1 MALSLDDAE
10 KLGGDI
16 LAGKT
21 PPTKRTKWD
30 DYEDQG
36 DTVIKAAPPPAAAPV
51 VTAPAPM
58 SEGDPLYSRLY
69 GETEAWRATPP
80 DVPRIVGAMDEGWRK
95 PDPLMTP
102 EQEEQQTR
110 LWGPYLG
117 GGVNLFY
124 RGAGALLNRVPN
136 ALIYG
141 GAELANQVTQDP
153 RAGRDV
159 TALSQILPFA
169 HIGTGVPPV
178 LPGPRAN
185 PLMDSFTRAEA
196 MRAEQTPRYDPTES
210 NVARFQS
217 QIGVRPEPPPP
228 GPLPADTAPPG
239 VPPGTEVP
247 NVLRLRAAID
257 AAGEAPADFVPG
269 TSRVP
274 PGAAGPATT
283 PYAPERPP
291 SPPSETPPTPG
302 QGGPRVGGAPP
313 TGLTAQQIAEFDT
326 LDAALPPMKGEIR
339 TQADAEARADQIIRH
354 FASVGNKEPIP
365 GAEGALPTITRNS
378 GLATLYR
385 TARDK
390 DVVVPYEMQETALK
404 TAAKEKLDTMSGTEP
419 ELKAAEK
426 NRFDT
431 TEPMYRQAWANRT
444 EADPSGPIK
453 TVEDLMD
460 SPLKQ
465 NDTAMAELRNIH
477 KKLQGET
484 DPKQLKGIT
493 DHIDE
498 TIARLK
504 PEGKADRRT
513 LAALDE
519 VDKAITA
526 EISRTTPGFDAAQ
539 ATWANLTRRIEEMKY
554 FQGRKMTDLQ
564 GQPTLANIRSTVDDI
579 TKRQAGDKFHPADSV
594 TPENF
599 ETLKRLH
606 DQAQRESFTVSGGKS
621 LGGSNTFQ
629 NFATD
634 SIMRQVGRQVGGNL
648 LGTGAGYL
656 MDTTLG
662 GGGVTGAVAGNLAGN
677 ALAGVST
684 VRAAQA
690 ANRQAAG
697 QQMLMR
703 ALRERLLNIDNKGV
717 EALRRSP

>member
-1 MALSLDDAE
+1 
-10 KLGGDI
+10 
-16 LAGKT
+16 
-21 PPTKRTKWD
+21 
-30 DYEDQG
+30 
-36 DTVIKAAPPPAAAPV
+36 
-51 VTAPAPM
+51 
-58 SEGDPLYSRLY
+58 LY

-95 PDPLMTP
+95 PDPGMTP
-102 EQEEQQTR
+102 EQEAQQTR

-124 RGAGALLNRVPN
+124 RGADALLRRAPN
-136 ALIYG
+136 ALVYG
-141 GAELANQVTQDP
+141 GAELANQVTGDP
-153 RAGRDV
+153 RAGRD
-159 TALSQILPFA
+159 ALMMAQILPFA
-169 HIGTGVPPV
+169 HVGTGVPPV
-178 LPGPRAN
+178 ETSSGLTVN
-185 PLMDSFTRAEA
+185 PLLGTFDRAEGW
-196 MRAEQTPRYDPTES
+196 RAEQAPRFDPAAS
-210 NVARFQS
+210 NIARFQS
-217 QIGVRPEPPPP
+217 QIGVRPEPPPS
-228 GPLPADTAPPG
+228 GPLPADAAPPG

-247 NVLRLRAAID
+247 NVLRLRAAIG

-274 PGAAGPATT
+274 PGAAGPATL
-283 PYAPERPP
+283 PYAPERTGPAP
-291 SPPSETPPTPG
+291 EPLPETPRAS
-302 QGGPRVGGAPP
+302 GGPRNT
-313 TGLTAQQIAEFDT
+313 TGMSPEEIAQLAEFDK
-326 LDAALPPMKGEIR
+326 LDAALPPLRGEIR

-354 FASVGNKEPIP
+354 FASIGNKEPIP

-378 GLATLYR
+378 GLAVLYR

-404 TAAKEKLDTMSGTEP
+404 KATGEKLKTMSGTEP
-419 ELKAAEK
+419 ELTAAEK

-453 TVEDLMD
+453 TVEDLME

-465 NDTAMAELRNIH
+465 NDTAMAELKNIH

-513 LAALDE
+513 LAALDQ

-599 ETLKRLH
+599 EALKRLH
-606 DQAQRESFTVSGGKS
+606 DQAQRESFTFSGGKS

-634 SIMRQVGRQVGGNL
+634 SIMRQVGKQVGGNL
-648 LGTGAGYL
+648 LGAGAGYMADL
-656 MDTTLG
+656 AAG
-662 GGGVTGAVAGNLAGN
+662 GGGGTGAVGGLVVGN

-690 ANRQAAG
+690 AARQTAG

-703 ALRERLLNIDNKGV
+703 ALRERLMNIHNKGV
-717 EALRRSP
+717 EALRGPQ